1 MTGGSF
7 ETVSWWTTH
16 VTPRLVD
23 VGSTSDDMLAYRR
36 RVCAGLTGR
45 VVELGFGGGANLEA
59 LPPEVTSIMAI
70 EPSDVAWQLSQK
82 RRARSAVR
90 VERGGLDGQRL
101 DLPDGNV
108 DSVLSTLTLC
118 TIPDAEAALHEVR
131 RVLRPGGALHFFEH
145 GLAPDTGVERWQH
158 RLEPLQMRVF
168 GGCHLTRRIDRLVE
182 GSGLVIE
189 SIERAYAPSPGIM
202 RPWLFGYLGRAV
214 RPA

>member
-1 MTGGSF
+1 VG
-7 ETVSWWTTH
+7 WWSTH
-16 VTPRLVD
+16 VTPRLVE
-23 VGSTSDDMLAYRR
+23 VGSTSPDMLAYRR

-59 LPPEVTSIMAI
+59 LPAGVTGIVAI
-70 EPSDVAWQLSQK
+70 EPSDVAWQLSER
-82 RRARSAVR
+82 RRARSSVP

-101 DLPDGNV
+101 DLADEGADG
-108 DSVLSTLTLC
+108 VLSTLTLC
-118 TIPDAEAALHEVR
+118 TIPDVEEALREVV

-145 GLAPDTGVERWQH
+145 GLAPDDGVERWQH

-168 GGCHLTRRIDRLVE
+168 DGCHLTRPIDELVA

-189 SIERAYAPSPGIM
+189 SIERAYAPSPAVM
-202 RPWLFGYLGRAV
+202 RPWLFAYLGRAV